1 VGKFASLKDSY
12 GLILKTVI
20 LKANVS
26 AEKMIISFMPYSLF
40 LYGEPARMLRFFV
53 SLFSSPESLV
63 QVMSQQDMKESIQ
76 EGDRIIID
84 EDGNAS
90 VNPLSPDVQRDFLQ
104 HVKTLKDI

>member
-1 VGKFASLKDSY
+1 MFH
-12 GLILKTVI
+12 
-20 LKANVS
+20 
-26 AEKMIISFMPYSLF
+26 
-40 LYGEPARMLRFFV
+40 FV
-53 SLFSSPESLV
+53 TALFSSPESLL

-90 VNPLSPDVQRDFLQ
+90 VNPLSPKVQRDFSH

>member
-1 VGKFASLKDSY
+1 MFHF
-12 GLILKTVI
+12 VI
-20 LKANVS
+20 A
-26 AEKMIISFMPYSLF
+26 LF
-40 LYGEPARMLRFFV
+40 K
-53 SLFSSPESLV
+53 SPESLL

-90 VNPLSPDVQRDFLQ
+90 VNPLSPKVQRDFAH